1 MGQLIELATRRRG
14 RPATATPSQ
23 RVPAAADVIAEICA
37 LIAVTDEMSLADK
50 VSLATAFAGALGP
63 PVPNRN
69 SGKWR

>member
-23 RVPAAADVIAEICA
+23 RVPAAADVIAAAED
-37 LIAVTDEMSLADK
+37 LSLADK